1 MADDNEETM
10 DVEEEED
17 EFNDEFEDEEDADFD
32 DGDDWDDGDEKDG
45 GWGDEDI
52 VENDNQDLLT
62 MNKPAMVKQISAIT
76 PLSSEDIDIAVDKKV
91 KQLAEELSLEE
102 RKCLLLLR
110 RYKWNATK
118 IIDVYFTEPDKIL
131 VGAGVCIDKK
141 DNIINDKNKN
151 NIMECGICMDDV
163 KMSDTFYL
171 ECGHLNTCKSCWVD
185 YLRDGVKTKQCVHLT
200 CPTHKCYVTIPQ
212 DVWKLFLEDKYGDE
226 LLRYQ
231 RFCRENF
238 VEVSDIS

>member
-1 MADDNEETM
+1 M
-10 DVEEEED
+10 
-17 EFNDEFEDEEDADFD
+17 
-32 DGDDWDDGDEKDG
+32 
-45 GWGDEDI
+45 
-52 VENDNQDLLT
+52 
-62 MNKPAMVKQISAIT
+62 
-76 PLSSEDIDIAVDKKV
+76 
-91 KQLAEELSLEE
+91 EE

-110 RYKWNATK
+110 RYKWNSTK
-118 IIDVYFTEPDKIL
+118 IIDVYFTEPEKIL

-151 NIMECGICMDDV
+151 EMMECGICMDDV
-163 KMSDTFYL
+163 KMGDTFYL

-212 DVWKLFLEDKYGDE
+212 DVWKLFLSESYPEEFK
-226 LLRYQ
+226 RYE

-238 VEVSDIS
+238 VEVLCLYLKLRICVD